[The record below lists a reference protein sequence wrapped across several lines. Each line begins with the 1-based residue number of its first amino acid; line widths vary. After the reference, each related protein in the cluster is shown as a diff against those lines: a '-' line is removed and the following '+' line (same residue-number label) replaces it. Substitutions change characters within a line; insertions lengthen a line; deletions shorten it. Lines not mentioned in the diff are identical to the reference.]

1 MTRRKGFV
9 WIALLLAFALV
20 AAACGGDDEG
30 DTTTTT
36 AGGGGGGGGADIDG
50 PIWVLLPDSA
60 TSDRWENDDRRFF
73 EEAFTAAGLSAG
85 TDFTIVNAEG
95 DSQTQLNQAE
105 QAINDGASVV
115 LFVEI
120 DSGSGAAVIDTLR
133 SADVQVINYD
143 RLTIEGPGADLY
155 VSFDNVQVGRTM
167 AEIMDRL
174 LMPWV
179 ARREW

>member
-1 MTRRKGFV
+1 M
-9 WIALLLAFALV
+9 
-20 AAACGGDDEG
+20 
-30 DTTTTT
+30 
-36 AGGGGGGGGADIDG
+36 
-50 PIWVLLPDSA
+50 
-60 TSDRWENDDRRFF
+60 
-73 EEAFTAAGLSAG
+73 
-85 TDFTIVNAEG
+85 

-167 AEIMDRL
+167 AEIMGPAIDALGGTPRVVMLNGGPEDNNATLFRQGYNETVEPRL
-174 LMPWV
+174 PLVSGNWSLI
-179 ARREW
+179 RRCRAGTTSRR